1 METATLPQSFILS
14 MFILIIQGTAV
25 DYAVA
30 ETKPQEIEISP
41 KGSSGKVQSNNEK
54 KKKKTIP
61 VYVSCQ
67 CCFEK
72 ESQNE
77 WFPTYW

>member
-54 KKKKTIP
+54 KKKKLSQFMWAAN
-61 VYVSCQ
+61 VAL
-67 CCFEK
+67 K
-72 ESQNE
+72 KKSQNE